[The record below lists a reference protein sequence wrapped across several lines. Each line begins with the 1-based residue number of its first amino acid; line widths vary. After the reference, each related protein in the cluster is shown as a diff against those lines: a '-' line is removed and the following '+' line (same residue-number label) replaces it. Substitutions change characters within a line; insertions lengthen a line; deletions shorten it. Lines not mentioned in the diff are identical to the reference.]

1 MVRWRETRQPGA
13 EMSRRLGADGERKF
27 FLHPRPPQIPGKN
40 SPARS
45 GRWSSPAAGFL
56 NLELVVA
63 IAILAAVL
71 LPLGGAWIY
80 ETKMLRA
87 YYRDAVAM
95 EILDGEMEL
104 LAAGEWRAFTAGSHE
119 LKPRARAVKNLP
131 PGKFLL
137 TKDDKRIRLEWRPE
151 RGRQQ
156 AREVKLP

>member
-1 MVRWRETRQPGA
+1 MR
-13 EMSRRLGADGERKF
+13 
-27 FLHPRPPQIPGKN
+27 
-40 SPARS
+40 SP
-45 GRWSSPAAGFL
+45 SPDAGFL

-104 LAAGEWRAFTAGSHE
+104 LAAGEWRSVTVGQHE
-119 LKPRARAVKNLP
+119 LKPTARAAKNLP

-137 TKDDKRIRLEWRPE
+137 TKDDKLIRLEWRPE
-151 RGRQQ
+151 RGRKQ
-156 AREVKLP
+156 AREVRLP